1 MSAQQKID
9 NLKRA
14 LEDLGISYDADFYG
28 ETDSYEISGEGANL
42 LFSIRVPV
50 PEQELPEELKVFGW
64 SDYEVDRAISKGNA
78 EKRTLSGARF
88 EIALTNYAHKLFAQI
103 PEVQELEATLDSVK
117 TMDELNGYQARR
129 EAIWKQMWAENT
141 RLQEL
146 QKDLDENY
154 Y

>member
-1 MSAQQKID
+1 MSQQKID
-9 NLKRA
+9 ALKKA
-14 LEDLGISYDADFYG
+14 LEDLGISYDPDFG
-28 ETDSYEISGEGANL
+28 SEPDSYEIQGAGSEL
-42 LFSIRVPV
+42 IFSVRVAA
-50 PEQELPEELKVFGW
+50 PEQELPEELKPHGW

-117 TMDELNGYQARR
+117 TRDELNGYQARR
-129 EAIWKQMWAENT
+129 EAIWKQMWAENA

>member
-1 MSAQQKID
+1 MSQQKID
-9 NLKRA
+9 ALKKA
-14 LEDLGISYDADFYG
+14 LEDLGISYDPDFG
-28 ETDSYEISGEGANL
+28 HEPDSYEIHGERSEL
-42 LFSIRVPV
+42 IFSVRVAA
-50 PEQELPEELKVFGW
+50 PEQELPAELKPYGW

-88 EIALTNYAHKLFAQI
+88 EIALTDYAHGFFVQV
-103 PEVQELEATLDSVK
+103 PDVQELEATLDSVK
-117 TMDELNGYQARR
+117 TMDELNSYQARR